1 MARTF
6 QTGFEGGSKE
16 VCVSTNA
23 SVTVSAA
30 VTRGTWSG
38 YSLDITGAPSAA
50 DVAVI
55 PLGGSFSEFYF
66 GLGFWLQAF
75 NADLQFGGNNDVA
88 FHWTAGGLLTA
99 GGPTDGAAFGTGITA
114 ISLGTWHY
122 LEAYIKIAGAGG
134 RCTAKM
140 DGIQQFD
147 FTGDTLYVAT
157 AVDAMQFSSS
167 FDYLDDV
174 VV

>member
-99 GGPTDGAAFGTGITA
+99 GGGP
-114 ISLGTWHY
+114 
-122 LEAYIKIAGAGG
+122 AGG
-134 RCTAKM
+134 GGWAGGTAPFPWNWR
-140 DGIQQFD
+140 DP
-147 FTGDTLYVAT
+147 
-157 AVDAMQFSSS
+157 
-167 FDYLDDV
+167 
-174 VV
+174 